1 MAPIPALT
9 FLQIE
14 STWQSQHNR
23 LLTYLIVQIVGGPN
37 KQEFWFRRMHLKF
50 ISLACE
56 SSETDNLQRVF
67 RPEGGGGGGVVPY
80 IGYIGMCRAKEYVF
94 FFFAVLVWNIG
105 YQFRPSFWSEIGYGL
120 CNLVLNW
127 VCFLEQLATSLSLGD
142 KAISLLMVTP
152 TTVYVP

>member
-1 MAPIPALT
+1 
-9 FLQIE
+9 
-14 STWQSQHNR
+14 
-23 LLTYLIVQIVGGPN
+23 
-37 KQEFWFRRMHLKF
+37 MHLKF

-67 RPEGGGGGGVVPY
+67 RPEGGGGGGGVVPY

-127 VCFLEQLATSLSLGD
+127 VCFLEQLATSLSFGD

>member
-50 ISLACE
+50 ICLACE

-67 RPEGGGGGGVVPY
+67 RPEGGGGGGSPLHRLYRYVPRQRV
-80 IGYIGMCRAKEYVF
+80 CF